1 MDICFRLKM
10 FLQGAFF
17 CFILEY
23 VSYFCHGYDTLEVR
37 FYRCSSVK
45 LSALFYVC
53 TSVHYF
59 TWIRCIDYCFFF
71 YCFCCSSLH
80 KICQNAGLSWLV
92 FSHIRTESTTLSLY
106 GKIRVRENPYS
117 GILHKVLFIII
128 IITQPLNGKLNWNI
142 TKKNFLP

>member
-71 YCFCCSSLH
+71 IVFVALH
-80 KICQNAGLSWLV
+80 CIKYARMRV
-92 FSHIRTESTTLSLY
+92 YPDLY
-106 GKIRVRENPYS
+106 FPI
-117 GILHKVLFIII
+117 
-128 IITQPLNGKLNWNI
+128 
-142 TKKNFLP
+142 